1 MKRSVL
7 LSNSGAGV
15 CQFAQGLSSFLPLIL
30 FEKLPLWLALPADRQ
45 GLGQG
50 ALAGEEDPRVD
61 VALYFVAPHRLR
73 PVDIDFITRLSENVP
88 VVRRMCAA
96 CAALAAK
103 HALAAVGGCEQLWP
117 PGAVACSL
125 MRKAG
130 TWCHS

>member
-88 VVRRMCAA
+88 VVRRMCSSGSQA
-96 CAALAAK
+96 CPGCCRRLRATLASRRCRMQS
-103 HALAAVGGCEQLWP
+103 HAQGRDLVP
-117 PGAVACSL
+117 
-125 MRKAG
+125 
-130 TWCHS
+130 